1 METSYSYDF
10 PAFHNYIEREVNNTH
25 SPTSL
30 RIGLEFE
37 SWNNVDMELI
47 HCTQQIEFVWIKI
60 RKVISKDRT
69 TSVSFACDRSG
80 IYKPKKIQ
88 IGSHQLKETFD
99 EVQFYTIV
107 ANIDAAVQRQLL
119 EARYPDKFFFRDLSN
134 AIQ

>member
-10 PAFHNYIEREVNNTH
+10 PAFHNYIEREGTSLDEVNNTH

-80 IYKPKKIQ
+80 IYKPKKVADILNREIKGAKTKRQ
-88 IGSHQLKETFD
+88 HPHVFTFVTEHNHVLHVD
-99 EVQFYTIV
+99 TDRFTS
-107 ANIDAAVQRQLL
+107 A
-119 EARYPDKFFFRDLSN
+119 
-134 AIQ
+134 